1 MVDVAMM
8 RRLSGRLVGVALF
21 CPSTFFVENPGFE
34 ETQNRVVDGC
44 DGKVTTYGR
53 YQIHTYYGTSLSLE
67 REEYELYDILEY
79 K

>member
-53 YQIHTYYGTSLSLE
+53 YQIHSFLRYLSLE
-67 REEYELYDILEY
+67 RERSMNSMIS
-79 K
+79 